1 MNSAQFHKISINY
14 MLWNALETLRHRH
27 YNEWDSLTKKEL
39 MGLVM
44 QESRGHLNP
53 QMIMDMIEEL

>member
-1 MNSAQFHKISINY
+1 MNSTQFYKIGINHNI
-14 MLWNALETLRHRH
+14 WKTLETLRHRH